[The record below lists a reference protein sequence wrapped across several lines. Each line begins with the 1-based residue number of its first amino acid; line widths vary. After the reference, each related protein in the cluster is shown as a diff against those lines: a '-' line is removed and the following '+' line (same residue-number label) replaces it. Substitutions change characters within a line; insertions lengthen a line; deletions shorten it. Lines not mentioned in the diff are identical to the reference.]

1 MWKLSLPEIKEIL
14 KMVARKIRLSPY
26 ETDALLQRADK
37 WPDEFRR
44 YYTTGFSDVGN
55 ITEAPTFKLL
65 PYEPS
70 SKIGGSL
77 NIDNPSKPIIKFALG
92 KPRSVDRI
100 IHEGTHSS
108 DKTAAIVGNQI
119 DPQWHSAKFLPDIPD
134 VGLPADID
142 FEDWQRLSPMISLS
156 KGERLSNRDM
166 MLDKGAINILKNDPH
181 PVFYY
186 KSPTNK
192 DVFDV
197 GRLSTEALSQ
207 WAEIA
212 HKPEIQKLPESD
224 YILQHLAE
232 DPRLKYNISFDKFMT
247 EPQRRTLKGIW
258 HK

>member
-1 MWKLSLPEIKEIL
+1 MWKLSSPEIREIL
-14 KMVARKIRLSPY
+14 KMVARKTRLGPR

-65 PYEPS
+65 PYDPS
-70 SKIGGSL
+70 SKIGGFL
-77 NIDNPSKPIIKFALG
+77 DIGNPSKPVINFALE

-100 IHEGTHSS
+100 IHEGTHNS
-108 DKTAAIVGNQI
+108 DKSAAVASHQI
-119 DPQWHSAKFLPDIPD
+119 DPKWYSAKFLPDIPN
-134 VGLPADID
+134 VEVPANIE
-142 FEDWQRLSPMISLS
+142 FEDWQRLSPIISLS
-156 KGERLSNRDM
+156 KGKRLSSRDI
-166 MLDKGAINILKNDPH
+166 MLDKDAVDILKNDPH
-181 PVFYY
+181 HTFYY

-192 DVFDV
+192 DAFDT
-197 GRLSTEALSQ
+197 GRLSTEGLSQ

-232 DPRLKYNISFDKFMT
+232 DPRLKYDISFDKFMT
-247 EPQRRTLKGIW
+247 EPQRRTLKATW